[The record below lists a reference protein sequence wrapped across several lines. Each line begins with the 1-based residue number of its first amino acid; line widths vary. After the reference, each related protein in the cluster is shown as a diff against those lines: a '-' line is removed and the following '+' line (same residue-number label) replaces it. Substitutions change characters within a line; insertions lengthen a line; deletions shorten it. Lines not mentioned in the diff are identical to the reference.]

1 MKKFRKLL
9 SSPKATTVIFGA
21 AIALLLFSSIGGARA
36 ALTVYSQ
43 THQTEIETDHIAVTL
58 WEAGREKPVIVDNEA
73 TETETRGGVLEL
85 KALRD
90 VKVGEISMMVA
101 GKDYP
106 EVLSV
111 QNTGEIDQYTRVTI
125 YKYWVDNEENSEEKK
140 TPVRSLWPGYI
151 ELTLADGWVVDTAA
165 STPERTVIYYKNIL
179 KAGETP
185 EEGEKKDFVTSMR
198 IDPEVMEING
208 GEEYKDHSIRIEV
221 NVDAVQTH
229 HAADAVKSSWGC
241 NVVNGSAADPETG
254 VLQTLE
260 FDFEE

>member
-1 MKKFRKLL
+1 MKKFRKFL
-9 SSPKATTVIFGA
+9 SSPKATAVIFGA

-58 WEAGREKPVIVDNEA
+58 WEAGREDPVIVDNEA
-73 TETETRGGVLEL
+73 TEKETSTGTLKLNVL
-85 KALRD
+85 KD
-90 VKVGEISMMVA
+90 VKVDETSKMVA

-125 YKYWVDNEENSEEKK
+125 YRYWVDKDEKK
-140 TPVRSLWPGYI
+140 ATYLWPGYI
-151 ELTLADGWVVDTAA
+151 ELTLADGWVVDTTA

-185 EEGEKKDFVTSMR
+185 EKGEKKDFVTSMR

-208 GEEYKDHSIRIEV
+208 GEEYRNHSIKIEV

-229 HAADAVKSSWGC
+229 HAADAIKSSWGC